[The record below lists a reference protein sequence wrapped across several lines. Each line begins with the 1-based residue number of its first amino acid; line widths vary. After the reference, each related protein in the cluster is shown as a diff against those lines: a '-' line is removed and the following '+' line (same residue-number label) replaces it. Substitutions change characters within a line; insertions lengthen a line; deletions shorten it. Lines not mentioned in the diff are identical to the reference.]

1 MNKKIATILM
11 LSVGLCGYAQQNKSV
26 AEFNYKLTPAGTDDI
41 SLQNTNIY
49 IEVPTNVGTG
59 VMTHSF
65 NGDYNLYD
73 YTAAQYFNTESLNS
87 FYNLKY
93 QLEYKYPLTSSF
105 NIHAQANVAIMSILN
120 KSLSSNDL
128 FFGGGLY
135 ISKNYSLGDKPSVLK
150 LGISYSAI
158 TGEPTYLPIISYE
171 KIVSDRF
178 SYKIGFPETEITYGL
193 SEMSQVKLNL
203 ETNGYYANLSQPLY
217 VSVNDVAEKAK
228 ISSTTLGLQYNYKM
242 DKSWSIKLCAEYALK
257 NSYKLENNNNTV
269 YDFDVATK
277 PTFSTGIIY
286 NLK

>member
-1 MNKKIATILM
+1 MNKKIVTILM
-11 LSVGLCGYAQQNKSV
+11 LSAGLCGYAQQNKSIV
-26 AEFNYKLTPAGTDDI
+26 EFNYKLTPTGADDI
-41 SLQNTNIY
+41 ALQNTNIY
-49 IEVPTNVGTG
+49 IDVSTNVGTG
-59 VMTHSF
+59 ILTHSF

-73 YTAAQYFNTESLNS
+73 YTAAQYFNIESLKS

-93 QLEYKYPLTSSF
+93 QLEYKYPFTSSF
-105 NIHAQANVAIMSILN
+105 NIHAQANAAIMSTLN

-135 ISKNYSLGDKPSVLK
+135 ISKTNALGDKPSVLK

-193 SEMSQVKLNL
+193 SEVSQVKLNL
-203 ETNGYYANLSQPLY
+203 ETNGYYANISEPLY

-228 ISSTTLGLQYNYKM
+228 ISSTTLGLQYNYEM
-242 DKSWSIKLCAEYALK
+242 DESWSIKLGAEYALK

-269 YDFDVATK
+269 YDFNVATK